1 MPYSTDHKAK
11 SKERILQ
18 SATKLFC
25 RYGFEKVSI
34 SQVMKLAKMT
44 HGAFYSHFESKEA
57 LYKAA
62 FQEALRRSKAAH
74 LTKGPFSVQH
84 LKQLVTGYLN
94 IRDLSSSN
102 SPSTEAFLSNDIGNE
117 NTEIKKL
124 YEESYLS
131 LLKLF
136 ENRLNALARLKKMT
150 LTSDGLSI
158 PDKARAILASM
169 IGAIAIAKSID
180 KEEEREA
187 VLLAAQ
193 KQIYTML
200 GMDESE
206 LCPK

>member
-18 SATKLFC
+18 SATNLFC

-62 FQEALRRSKAAH
+62 FHEAMRRSRATH
-74 LTKGPFSVQH
+74 LMKGPFSVQN
-84 LKQLVTGYLN
+84 LKELVTGYLN
-94 IRDLSSSN
+94 VRDLTSN
-102 SPSTEAFLSNDIGNE
+102 NTPSTEAFLSNDIGIE
-117 NTEIKKL
+117 NSEIKKL
-124 YEESYLS
+124 YEESYLG
-131 LLKLF
+131 LVKLF
-136 ENRLNALARLKKMT
+136 ENRLNALTRMKKIS
-150 LTSDGLSI
+150 LTPNGMSI
-158 PDKARAILASM
+158 QDKARAILASM

-180 KEEEREA
+180 QEAEREA

-193 KQIYTML
+193 RQIYLML

-206 LCPK
+206 LYSK